1 MDHETLIAKRDVLR
15 AELVKGREH
24 VAHVEGA
31 IMLLNELIEQAE
43 RAEEPEPASEE

>member
-15 AELVKGREH
+15 MELVKGREH

-43 RAEEPEPASEE
+43 DAEKPEPPSEE